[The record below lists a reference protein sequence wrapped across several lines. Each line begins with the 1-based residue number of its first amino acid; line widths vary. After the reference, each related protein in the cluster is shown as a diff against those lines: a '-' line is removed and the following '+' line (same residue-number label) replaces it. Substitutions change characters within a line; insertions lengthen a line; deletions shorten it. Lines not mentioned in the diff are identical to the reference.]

1 MYIAENL
8 KTLRKLK
15 DLTQEEAAELVGV
28 SAQSVSKWERGE
40 TYPDITLLPVL
51 ANLYKVSVDALIGMD
66 KINDEKTR
74 AAVFTKGHE
83 FMRNGDAAAAVKV
96 YADALKSYPEDAGVM
111 SDLAMALALHGP
123 DRLDE
128 AAGLCERVL
137 SGGGSVKARHTAR
150 AALCFIYYKSGEKD
164 KAAAAAKNL
173 PHLRE
178 SREKILSLFKYD
190 PSAEEL
196 DAYLKFLMLGEGDAE
211 DIILVD
217 FAPDMI
223 PMFEECGLLE
233 KIEALR
239 NETGAVHTEA
249 GYRRLPVVRMRDE
262 AQLPPG
268 RVRVRHYAD
277 YLLDEDFTD
286 HAAAA
291 DKILAVLRQ
300 IAEKMLP

>member
-8 KTLRKLK
+8 KNLRKLK
-15 DLTQEEAAELVGV
+15 DLTQEEVAELVGV

-66 KINDEKTR
+66 RINDDKTKT
-74 AAVFTKGHE
+74 AVFTKGHE
-83 FMRNGDAAAAVKV
+83 LARNGDAAAAVKV
-96 YADALKSYPEDAGVM
+96 YADALKSYPGDAGVM
-111 SDLAMALALHGP
+111 SDMAMALALQGP
-123 DRLDE
+123 DKLGE
-128 AAGLCERVL
+128 AAELCERVL

-150 AALCFIYYKSGEKD
+150 AALCFIYYKSGERD

-223 PMFEECGLLE
+223 PMFDECDLL
-233 KIEALR
+233 KRIEALR
-239 NETGAVHTEA
+239 NETGAHTEA
-249 GYRRLPVVRMRDE
+249 GLRRLPVVRMRDE
-262 AQLPPG
+262 AKLPKG

-277 YLLDEDFTD
+277 YLLDEDFIN

-291 DKILAVLRQ
+291 DKIIAILRQ
-300 IAEKMLP
+300 IAEKFIP